1 MTLWSLLTLGIS
13 GGMVPC
19 PSAMVVLLA
28 AVAMHRIVFGLVL
41 ILTFSIG
48 LAAVLILMGILAVTA
63 TRFMTKSTK
72 ATRWVRTLPV
82 LSAGVIMLVGV
93 SLAFSSL
100 LSGGVLNAGP

>member
-1 MTLWSLLTLGIS
+1 MWSLLTLGIS

-41 ILTFSIG
+41 ICAFSIG
-48 LAAVLILMGILAVTA
+48 LAAVLILIGVLAVTA
-63 TRFMTKSTK
+63 TRFMTRSTR
-72 ATRWVRTLPV
+72 AGRLVRALPV
-82 LSAGVIMLVGV
+82 FSAGVIMLVGI

-100 LSGGVLNAGP
+100 LSDGVLKAAS

>member
-1 MTLWSLLTLGIS
+1 MWGLLTLGIS

-28 AVAMHRIVFGLVL
+28 AVAMHRIFFGLVL
-41 ILTFSIG
+41 IFTFSIG

-63 TRFMTKSTK
+63 TRFMARSTK
-72 ATRWVRTLPV
+72 AARWVRALPV
-82 LSAGVIMLVGV
+82 FSAGIILLVGI

-100 LSGGVLNAGP
+100 LSGGVLNAGS